1 MMVSV
6 IIPVYNEANTI
17 AEVVSRVRAV
27 EIDKEIIVVDDCST
41 DGTRDRLKELLQLH
55 DNVRVLYH
63 ERNQGKGAALRTG
76 FADAAGDVIII
87 QDADLEL
94 TPEEYPRLLEPLQAG
109 KTDVVYGSR
118 FLDSSRK
125 YPLTLSIMANKF
137 LTFLTNVVTGL
148 RITDMETCYKIFRR
162 PVLDHITLKSDRFG
176 FEPEFT
182 VKIARK
188 GYGIYEVPVTYEP
201 RTEGK
206 KINWADGVKA
216 VFIILWFRLFD

>member
-6 IIPVYNEANTI
+6 IIPVYNEAKTI

-27 EIDKEIIVVDDCST
+27 DIEKEIIVVNDCST
-41 DGTRDRLKELLQLH
+41 DGTRNRLDELPESY
-55 DNVRVLYH
+55 DNVRVLHH
-63 ERNQGKGAALRTG
+63 EQNKGKGAALRTG
-76 FADAAGDVIII
+76 FSEARGDVVII

-94 TPEEYPRLLEPLQAG
+94 NPEEYPRLLEPIEAG

-118 FLDSSRK
+118 FLDRSRN

-137 LTFLTNVVTGL
+137 LTFLTNTVTGL

-162 PVLDHITLKSDRFG
+162 PVLDRITLKSNRFG

-182 VKIARK
+182 VKLAKK
-188 GYGIYEVPVTYEP
+188 GYQIYEVPVTYEP

-216 VFIILWFRLFD
+216 VFIIFWFRIFD

>member
-1 MMVSV
+1 MVSV

-27 EIDKEIIVVDDCST
+27 DIQKEIIVVDDCST
-41 DGTRDRLKELLQLH
+41 DGTRDRLKKLPQLH

-94 TPEEYPRLLEPLQAG
+94 TPEEYPRLLEPILAG

-216 VFIILWFRLFD
+216 VFIILWFRVFD

>member
-6 IIPVYNEANTI
+6 IIPVYNEAKTI
-17 AEVVSRVRAV
+17 AEVVSRVQAV
-27 EIDKEIIVVDDCST
+27 DIDKEIIVVDDYST
-41 DGTRDRLKELLQLH
+41 DGTRDRLKELPQSN

-76 FADAAGDVIII
+76 FAHAAGDVIII

-94 TPEEYPRLLEPLQAG
+94 TPEEYPRLLEPIQAG

-118 FLDSSRK
+118 FLDRSRK
-125 YPLTLSIMANKF
+125 YPLTLSTMANKF

-188 GYGIYEVPVTYEP
+188 GYRIYEVPVTYEP

-216 VFIILWFRLFD
+216 VFIIFWFRVFD

>member
-6 IIPVYNEANTI
+6 IIPVYNEAKTI
-17 AEVVSRVRAV
+17 AEVVSRVHAV
-27 EIDKEIIVVDDCST
+27 DIDKEIIVVDDCST
-41 DGTRDRLKELLQLH
+41 DGTRDRLEALPQAYN
-55 DNVRVLYH
+55 NVRVLYH

-76 FADAAGDVIII
+76 FSQAAGDVIII

-94 TPEEYPRLLEPLQAG
+94 TPEEYPRLLEPIEAG

-118 FLDSSRK
+118 FLDRSRK

-182 VKIARK
+182 VKIAKK
-188 GYGIYEVPVTYEP
+188 GYGIHEVPITYEP

-216 VFIILWFRLFD
+216 VFIIFWFRLFD